1 MKFRDKISI
10 SLILF
15 TVGIFV
21 AQLFIEQTTVFSKL
35 NADIEEFSDFANDID
50 DGNEDS
56 SEEGSEENSNEN
68 DDQVPIEL
76 YYVLN
81 FCKTGSENNKDKG
94 RTKKVRAVALI
105 IYDTPP
111 ELKV

>member
-1 MKFRDKISI
+1 M
-10 SLILF
+10 
-15 TVGIFV
+15 
-21 AQLFIEQTTVFSKL
+21 AQLFIEHTTVFSKL

-56 SEEGSEENSNEN
+56 SEESSEENSNEN

-76 YYVLN
+76 CYVLK
-81 FCKTGSENNKDKG
+81 FCTTASENNKDKG
-94 RTKKVRAVALI
+94 RTKKVRSVALI

>member
-1 MKFRDKISI
+1 M
-10 SLILF
+10 
-15 TVGIFV
+15 G
-21 AQLFIEQTTVFSKL
+21 QLFIEKTTVFSKL
-35 NADIEEFSDFANDID
+35 SADIEEFSDFESDID

-56 SEEGSEENSNEN
+56 SEEGSEERSNEN
-68 DDQVPIEL
+68 DDQLPNEL
-76 YYVLN
+76 YFVLN
-81 FCKTGSENNKDKG
+81 FSKDPNKNNKYES